1 MKTIVKKAE
10 VSELIDYFPGDIL
23 AELGIDLPK
32 PKAEPKPEPR
42 RIEQVTAPPPTQEE
56 AKPVTAITDGM
67 RARDKFTGLTGTIKT
82 VELFGGRRALTLV
95 LDNGEESPDC
105 YYPEQLEVA

>member
-23 AELGIDLPK
+23 AELGIDVPK

-42 RIEQVTAPPPTQEE
+42 RIEQASAPAPVKEE

-67 RARDKFTGLTGTIKT
+67 RARDRLTGLTGTIKT
-82 VELFGGRRALTLV
+82 IELFGGRRALTLV
-95 LDNGEESPDC
+95 LESGEEAPDC

>member
-23 AELGIDLPK
+23 TELGIEAPK
-32 PKAEPKPEPR
+32 PKVEPKPEPK
-42 RIEQVTAPPPTQEE
+42 RIEQVSPTIPTPGE

-67 RARDKFTGLTGTIKT
+67 KARDKFTGLTGTIKT
-82 VELFGGRRALTLV
+82 IELFGGHKGLTLI
-95 LDNGEESPDC
+95 LDNGEEAPDC
-105 YYPEQLEVA
+105 YYPDQLEVA